1 MSNTTTSSLGAA
13 ARRALDQPGQIYV
26 DGAWLAG
33 ESTLPVINPST
44 GEQIGVI
51 ADGAAQHVDAAVRA
65 ARAALELGPWSR
77 LNGGE
82 REALLRKLADLM
94 ERDRDLLAELEAMD
108 AGMPLWMAQ
117 QLNIPSAVASFRF
130 MAGLASK
137 TNGRTVPVH
146 TPIPN
151 SGYFGYT
158 QREPVGVVAA
168 IIPWNV
174 PVMLAAWKLA
184 PALAAGCTVVLKPS
198 EEASC
203 AVLHLTRLIAEA
215 GFPPG
220 VVNVI
225 TGRGATVGA
234 ALASHPGIDKITF
247 TGSTRTGK
255 QIAKA
260 AAENSTR
267 VTLELGGKSAQILCA
282 DADLDRAIE
291 GISNSI
297 FLHSGQIC
305 VSGSRLYVHR
315 SIYAEVQERLT
326 KHADGLKVGGAFAA
340 DTQIGPLVNRRQQEQ
355 VLRYIDEAKEQ
366 GAQILTSGYRVDSP
380 GYFVRPT
387 VAVVEDQGA
396 RIVREEVF
404 GPVLAV
410 AAFDDVEQA
419 VSLANDSPYGLAAS
433 VWTRDLTAMHA
444 IVPKLRVGKVSVNNE
459 PMPYPTL
466 PEGGRKASGYG
477 RDMGDESFDSYLET
491 KAVIV
496 RYA

>member
-1 MSNTTTSSLGAA
+1 MC
-13 ARRALDQPGQIYV
+13 I
-26 DGAWLAG
+26 
-33 ESTLPVINPST
+33 
-44 GEQIGVI
+44 
-51 ADGAAQHVDAAVRA
+51 
-65 ARAALELGPWSR
+65 
-77 LNGGE
+77 
-82 REALLRKLADLM
+82 
-94 ERDRDLLAELEAMD
+94 RD
-108 AGMPLWMAQ
+108 
-117 QLNIPSAVASFRF
+117 S
-130 MAGLASK
+130 
-137 TNGRTVPVH
+137 
-146 TPIPN
+146 
-151 SGYFGYT
+151 
-158 QREPVGVVAA
+158 
-168 IIPWNV
+168 
-174 PVMLAAWKLA
+174 
-184 PALAAGCTVVLKPS
+184 
-198 EEASC
+198 
-203 AVLHLTRLIAEA
+203 
-215 GFPPG
+215 
-220 VVNVI
+220 VI

-234 ALASHPGIDKITF
+234 ALAAHPGIDKITF

-326 KHADGLKVGGAFAA
+326 KHADGLKVGAALAA
-340 DTQIGPLVNRRQQEQ
+340 DTQIGPLVNRRQQDQ

-366 GAQILTSGYRVDSP
+366 GAQVLTADYRVDAP

-410 AAFDDVEQA
+410 SAFDDVEQA
-419 VSLANDSPYGLAAS
+419 VSLANDSTYGLAAS
-433 VWTRDLTAMHA
+433 VWTRSISTMHS

-459 PMPYPTL
+459 PMPYPAL

-477 RDMGDESFDSYLET
+477 LSL
-491 KAVIV
+491 IHI
-496 RYA
+496 